1 MATEQSASH
10 RRCPEHILYRVRLQG
25 LTFYVLA
32 SGAHPAVSTLTG
44 DWAHP
49 TPPCLPSLTRQGP
62 GVITHAQ
69 VLALRILY
77 TLLFYVLVTIIV
89 LKIVF
94 GTPRESPARTCRTI
108 ASYRERRTH
117 IGRYN

>member
-1 MATEQSASH
+1 M
-10 RRCPEHILYRVRLQG
+10 
-25 LTFYVLA
+25 LA

-49 TPPCLPSLTRQGP
+49 TPPCLPSLTRHGP

-94 GTPRESPARTCRTI
+94 GTPRESPARTCHTI
-108 ASYRERRTH
+108 ASHRERRTH
-117 IGRYN
+117 IGRHN